1 MSKYL
6 YYPKEEVGMLLLN
19 FIKLV
24 SSFHSKK
31 FPNPDII
38 TKLGILGIRI
48 AQEYSSR
55 FDVIDIEK
63 CIYLSKFQTSDT
75 EKEDRHLLTL
85 LPKKSPLLS
94 QMEYYDNDSYS
105 YSDINYL
112 FKGCLKNGIEITIKA
127 VNENAKKNFT
137 KKVNSL
143 EKELKFFSWF
153 YPKFNKKYKT
163 VEIIENLKKVTE
175 QKLNLNNEIKST
187 ELLKDY
193 LAQYSDY
200 KGFARLKFPSIYA
213 YLTSDIMLVSKYTY
227 GTYFYQMLENRRLSY
242 KDVLE
247 VIRIQLFFILKIG
260 TFHSNLHL
268 GNIILGSD
276 GFIYFQDCN
285 VLSSVNDET
294 KENLFKLLS
303 VISKYDYSEI
313 PNILNNMSDVKIEA
327 EKMNLVSVEINN
339 IFKNSKGS
347 FLQKDSIVK
356 NIMYSFKSGIKNGMV
371 FSNDIY
377 PVIKSLIY
385 LENMALKVK
394 PKTYFAEDISK
405 ILTEISLYQ

>member
-1 MSKYL
+1 
-6 YYPKEEVGMLLLN
+6 MLLFN
-19 FIKLV
+19 FIRLV
-24 SSFHSKK
+24 SSFHSRKL
-31 FPNPDII
+31 PNPDII

-48 AQEYSSR
+48 SQEYSSR
-55 FDVIDIEK
+55 FDVIDIDK

-85 LPKKSPLLS
+85 LPKRSPLMT

-112 FKGCLKNGIEITIKA
+112 FKGCLKNGTEITIKA
-127 VNENAKKNFT
+127 VNENARKNFT
-137 KKVNSL
+137 KKVDSL

-187 ELLKDY
+187 NLLKSY
-193 LAQYSDY
+193 LARYNDY

-247 VIRIQLFFILKIG
+247 VMRIQLFFILKIG
-260 TFHSNLHL
+260 TFHNNLHM

-276 GFIYFQDCN
+276 GYIYFQDCN
-285 VLSSVNDET
+285 VLSSVKDET
-294 KENLFKLLS
+294 RTNLFKLLS
-303 VISKYDYSEI
+303 AISKYNYSEI
-313 PNILNNMSDVKIEA
+313 PNILNNMAEIKINP
-327 EKMNLVSVEINN
+327 EKMNILTVEINN

-347 FLQKDSIVK
+347 YLQKDSMSK
-356 NIMYSFKSGIKNGMV
+356 NIMRSFKTGMKYGMV
-371 FSNDIY
+371 FNNEIY
-377 PVIKSLIY
+377 PVVKSFIY

>member
-1 MSKYL
+1 
-6 YYPKEEVGMLLLN
+6 MLLLN

-163 VEIIENLKKVTE
+163 VENIENLKKVTE

-339 IFKNSKGS
+339 ICKNSKGS
-347 FLQKDSIVK
+347 LLQKDSIVK

>member
-1 MSKYL
+1 
-6 YYPKEEVGMLLLN
+6 MLLLN

-313 PNILNNMSDVKIEA
+313 PNILNNMSDVKIET

-371 FSNDIY
+371 FSNEIY

>member
-1 MSKYL
+1 
-6 YYPKEEVGMLLLN
+6 MLLLN
-19 FIKLV
+19 FIKLI

-31 FPNPDII
+31 LPNPNII

-127 VNENAKKNFT
+127 VNENAKKSFT
-137 KKVNSL
+137 KKVDSL
-143 EKELKFFSWF
+143 EKELKFLSWL
-153 YPKFNKKYKT
+153 YPRFNKKYKT
-163 VEIIENLKKVTE
+163 VEIIENLKNVTE

-193 LAQYSDY
+193 LSQYSTY
-200 KGFARLKFPSIYA
+200 KGFARLRFPSIYA
-213 YLTSDIMLVSKYTY
+213 YLTSDIMLVSQYTY

-247 VIRIQLFFILKIG
+247 VMRIQLFFILKIG
-260 TFHSNLHL
+260 TFHNNLHM

-285 VLSSVNDET
+285 VLSSVSDET
-294 KENLFKLLS
+294 RINLFKVLS
-303 VISKYDYSEI
+303 AVSKYDYSEI
-313 PNILNNMSDVKIEA
+313 SKILNNMSEVKIQP
-327 EKMNLVSVEINN
+327 EKMNVLSVEINN
-339 IFKNSKGS
+339 IFKNSKES
-347 FLQKDSIVK
+347 YLQKDSMSK
-356 NIMYSFKSGIKNGMV
+356 NIMHSFKAGIKYGMT
-371 FSNDIY
+371 FSNEIY
-377 PVIKSLIY
+377 PVIKSFIY

>member
-1 MSKYL
+1 
-6 YYPKEEVGMLLLN
+6 MLLLN
-19 FIKLV
+19 FIKLI

-31 FPNPDII
+31 LPNPNII

-137 KKVNSL
+137 KKVASL

-153 YPKFNKKYKT
+153 YPRFNKKYKT
-163 VEIIENLKKVTE
+163 VEIIENLKKITE
-175 QKLNLNNEIKST
+175 QKLNLNNEIRST

-193 LAQYSDY
+193 LNQYNSY

-247 VIRIQLFFILKIG
+247 VMRIQLFFILKIG
-260 TFHSNLHL
+260 TFHNNLHM

-285 VLSSVNDET
+285 VLSSINDDT
-294 KENLFKLLS
+294 RINLFKILS
-303 VISKYDYSEI
+303 SISKYDYSEI
-313 PNILNNMSDVKIEA
+313 PNILNNMSKVKIQP
-327 EKMNLVSVEINN
+327 EKMNILSIEINN
-339 IFKNSKGS
+339 IFKNSKGNY
-347 FLQKDSIVK
+347 LQKDSMSK
-356 NIMYSFKSGIKNGMV
+356 NIMRSFKAGIKYGMT
-371 FSNDIY
+371 FSNEIY
-377 PVIKSLIY
+377 PVIKSFIY

-394 PKTYFAEDISK
+394 PKTYFAEDISR

>member
-1 MSKYL
+1 M
-6 YYPKEEVGMLLLN
+6 
-19 FIKLV
+19 
-24 SSFHSKK
+24 
-31 FPNPDII
+31 
-38 TKLGILGIRI
+38 
-48 AQEYSSR
+48 
-55 FDVIDIEK
+55 
-63 CIYLSKFQTSDT
+63 
-75 EKEDRHLLTL
+75 
-85 LPKKSPLLS
+85 
-94 QMEYYDNDSYS
+94 
-105 YSDINYL
+105 
-112 FKGCLKNGIEITIKA
+112 
-127 VNENAKKNFT
+127 
-137 KKVNSL
+137 
-143 EKELKFFSWF
+143 
-153 YPKFNKKYKT
+153 
-163 VEIIENLKKVTE
+163 
-175 QKLNLNNEIKST
+175 
-187 ELLKDY
+187 
-193 LAQYSDY
+193 
-200 KGFARLKFPSIYA
+200 KFPSIYA

>member
-371 FSNDIY
+371 FSNEIY

>member
-1 MSKYL
+1 
-6 YYPKEEVGMLLLN
+6 MLLLN
-19 FIKLV
+19 FIRLV

-127 VNENAKKNFT
+127 VNENAKKSFT

-193 LAQYSDY
+193 LIQYSDY
-200 KGFARLKFPSIYA
+200 EGFARLKFPSIYA

-260 TFHSNLHL
+260 TFHNNLHL

-285 VLSSVNDET
+285 VLSSVSDDT
-294 KENLFKLLS
+294 KSNLFKLLS
-303 VISKYDYSEI
+303 AVSKYDYSKI
-313 PNILNNMSDVKIEA
+313 STILNNMSDIKLEA
-327 EKMNLVSVEINN
+327 EKMNSVSVEVNN

-347 FLQKDSIVK
+347 YLQKDSITK
-356 NIMYSFKSGIKNGMV
+356 NIMRSFKSGMNNGMV
-371 FSNDIY
+371 FNNEIY

-405 ILTEISLYQ
+405 ILTEISLY

>member
-1 MSKYL
+1 
-6 YYPKEEVGMLLLN
+6 MLLLN
-19 FIKLV
+19 FIRLV
-24 SSFHSKK
+24 SSFHSRKL
-31 FPNPDII
+31 PNPNII

-63 CIYLSKFQTSDT
+63 CIYLSGFQTSDT

-137 KKVNSL
+137 KKVISL
-143 EKELKFFSWF
+143 EKELRFFSWF
-153 YPKFNKKYKT
+153 YPGFNRKYKT
-163 VEIIENLKKVTE
+163 VEIMENLKKVTE

-193 LAQYSDY
+193 LSQYSDY
-200 KGFARLKFPSIYA
+200 KGFARLRFPSIYA

-260 TFHSNLHL
+260 TFHNNLHM

-276 GFIYFQDCN
+276 GYIYFQDCN
-285 VLSSVNDET
+285 VLSSVRDET
-294 KENLFKLLS
+294 RTNLFKLLS
-303 VISKYDYSEI
+303 AISKYNYSEI
-313 PNILNNMSDVKIEA
+313 PNILNNMAEIKINP
-327 EKMNLVSVEINN
+327 EKMNILTVEINN

-347 FLQKDSIVK
+347 YLQKDSISK
-356 NIMYSFKSGIKNGMV
+356 NIMRSFKTGMKYGMV
-371 FSNDIY
+371 FNNEIY
-377 PVIKSLIY
+377 PVVKSFIY

>member
-1 MSKYL
+1 
-6 YYPKEEVGMLLLN
+6 MLLLN
-19 FIKLV
+19 FIRLV

-127 VNENAKKNFT
+127 VNENAKKSFT

-163 VEIIENLKKVTE
+163 VEIIENLKKITE

-193 LAQYSDY
+193 LIQYSDY
-200 KGFARLKFPSIYA
+200 EGFARLKFPSIYA

-260 TFHSNLHL
+260 TFHNNLHL

-285 VLSSVNDET
+285 VLSSVSDDT
-294 KENLFKLLS
+294 KSNLFKLLS
-303 VISKYDYSEI
+303 AVSKYDYSKI
-313 PNILNNMSDVKIEA
+313 STILNNMSDIKLEA
-327 EKMNLVSVEINN
+327 EKMNSVSVEVNN

-347 FLQKDSIVK
+347 YLQKDSITK
-356 NIMYSFKSGIKNGMV
+356 NIMRSFKSGINNGMV
-371 FSNDIY
+371 FNNEIY

-405 ILTEISLYQ
+405 ILTEISLY

>member
-1 MSKYL
+1 
-6 YYPKEEVGMLLLN
+6 MLLLN

-127 VNENAKKNFT
+127 VNENAKKSFT

-193 LAQYSDY
+193 LTQYGNY

-327 EKMNLVSVEINN
+327 EKMNLVSLEINN

>member
-1 MSKYL
+1 
-6 YYPKEEVGMLLLN
+6 MLLLN

-339 IFKNSKGS
+339 IFKNLKGS

>member
-1 MSKYL
+1 M
-6 YYPKEEVGMLLLN
+6 
-19 FIKLV
+19 
-24 SSFHSKK
+24 
-31 FPNPDII
+31 
-38 TKLGILGIRI
+38 
-48 AQEYSSR
+48 
-55 FDVIDIEK
+55 
-63 CIYLSKFQTSDT
+63 
-75 EKEDRHLLTL
+75 TL

-327 EKMNLVSVEINN
+327 EKMNLVSLEINN

>member
-1 MSKYL
+1 
-6 YYPKEEVGMLLLN
+6 
-19 FIKLV
+19 
-24 SSFHSKK
+24 
-31 FPNPDII
+31 
-38 TKLGILGIRI
+38 
-48 AQEYSSR
+48 
-55 FDVIDIEK
+55 
-63 CIYLSKFQTSDT
+63 
-75 EKEDRHLLTL
+75 
-85 LPKKSPLLS
+85 
-94 QMEYYDNDSYS
+94 MEYYDNDSYS

-137 KKVNSL
+137 KKVISL
-143 EKELKFFSWF
+143 EKELRFFSWF
-153 YPKFNKKYKT
+153 YPGFNRKYKT
-163 VEIIENLKKVTE
+163 VEIMENLKKVTE

-193 LAQYSDY
+193 LSQYSDY
-200 KGFARLKFPSIYA
+200 KGFARLRFPSIYA

-260 TFHSNLHL
+260 TFHNNLHM

-276 GFIYFQDCN
+276 GYIYFQDCN
-285 VLSSVNDET
+285 VLSSVKDET
-294 KENLFKLLS
+294 RTNLFKLLS
-303 VISKYDYSEI
+303 AISKYNYSEI
-313 PNILNNMSDVKIEA
+313 PNILNNMAEIKINP
-327 EKMNLVSVEINN
+327 EKMNILTVEINN

-347 FLQKDSIVK
+347 YLQKDSMSK
-356 NIMYSFKSGIKNGMV
+356 NIMRSFKTGMKYGMV
-371 FSNDIY
+371 FNNEIY
-377 PVIKSLIY
+377 PVVKSFIY

-405 ILTEISLYQ
+405 ILTEISLYH

>member
-1 MSKYL
+1 L

>member
-1 MSKYL
+1 
-6 YYPKEEVGMLLLN
+6 MLLLN

-377 PVIKSLIY
+377 PIIKSLIY

>member
-1 MSKYL
+1 
-6 YYPKEEVGMLLLN
+6 MLLLN
-19 FIKLV
+19 FIRLV

-127 VNENAKKNFT
+127 VNENAKKSFT

-193 LAQYSDY
+193 LIQYSDY
-200 KGFARLKFPSIYA
+200 EGFARLKFPSIYA

-260 TFHSNLHL
+260 TFHNNLHL

-285 VLSSVNDET
+285 VLSSVSDDT
-294 KENLFKLLS
+294 KSNLFKLLS
-303 VISKYDYSEI
+303 AVSKYDYSKI
-313 PNILNNMSDVKIEA
+313 STILNNMSDIKLEA
-327 EKMNLVSVEINN
+327 EKMNSVSVEVNN

-347 FLQKDSIVK
+347 YLQKDSITK
-356 NIMYSFKSGIKNGMV
+356 NIMRSFKSGMNNGMV
-371 FSNDIY
+371 FNNEIY

-394 PKTYFAEDISK
+394 PKTYFAED
-405 ILTEISLYQ
+405 LSLIHI

>member
-1 MSKYL
+1 
-6 YYPKEEVGMLLLN
+6 MLLLN
-19 FIKLV
+19 FIRLV

-127 VNENAKKNFT
+127 VNENAKKSFT

-193 LAQYSDY
+193 LVQYSDY
-200 KGFARLKFPSIYA
+200 KGFGRLKFPSIYA
-213 YLTSDIMLVSKYTY
+213 YLTSDTMLVSKYTY

-242 KDVLE
+242 KDILE
-247 VIRIQLFFILKIG
+247 VIKIQLFFILKIG
-260 TFHSNLHL
+260 TFHNNLHL

-276 GFIYFQDCN
+276 GSIYFQDCN
-285 VLSSVNDET
+285 VLSSINDET
-294 KENLFKLLS
+294 KLNLFKLLS
-303 VISKYDYSEI
+303 SVSKYDYSEI
-313 PNILNNMSDVKIEA
+313 PNILNNMSNIKIEA
-327 EKMNLVSVEINN
+327 EKMNLVSVEVNN

-347 FLQKDSIVK
+347 YLQKDSIVK
-356 NIMYSFKSGIKNGMV
+356 NIMYSFKSGINNGMT
-371 FSNDIY
+371 FNNEIY

>member
-1 MSKYL
+1 
-6 YYPKEEVGMLLLN
+6 MLLLN

-193 LAQYSDY
+193 LAQYNDY

>member
-1 MSKYL
+1 
-6 YYPKEEVGMLLLN
+6 MLLLN

-394 PKTYFAEDISK
+394 PKTYFTEDISK

>member
-1 MSKYL
+1 
-6 YYPKEEVGMLLLN
+6 MLLLN

-193 LAQYSDY
+193 LAQYSEY

-327 EKMNLVSVEINN
+327 EKMNLVSLEINN

>member
-1 MSKYL
+1 
-6 YYPKEEVGMLLLN
+6 MLLLN

-193 LAQYSDY
+193 LAQYGDY

>member
-1 MSKYL
+1 
-6 YYPKEEVGMLLLN
+6 MLLLN
-19 FIKLV
+19 FIKLI

-31 FPNPDII
+31 LPNPNII

-137 KKVNSL
+137 KKVASL
-143 EKELKFFSWF
+143 EKELKFLSWF
-153 YPKFNKKYKT
+153 YPRFNKKYKT

-175 QKLNLNNEIKST
+175 QKLNLNNEIRST

-193 LAQYSDY
+193 LNQYSGY

-247 VIRIQLFFILKIG
+247 VIRMQLFFILKIG
-260 TFHSNLHL
+260 TFHSNLHM

-285 VLSSVNDET
+285 VLSSINDDT
-294 KENLFKLLS
+294 RINLFKILS
-303 VISKYDYSEI
+303 AISKYDYSEI
-313 PNILNNMSDVKIEA
+313 PDILNNISKVKIQP
-327 EKMNLVSVEINN
+327 EKMNILSVEINN

-347 FLQKDSIVK
+347 YLQKDSICK
-356 NIMYSFKSGIKNGMV
+356 NIMCSFKAGIKYGMT
-371 FSNDIY
+371 FSDEIY
-377 PVIKSLIY
+377 PVVKSFIY

-394 PKTYFAEDISK
+394 PKTYFAEDISR

>member
-1 MSKYL
+1 
-6 YYPKEEVGMLLLN
+6 MLLLN

-394 PKTYFAEDISK
+394 PKTYFVEDISK

>member
-1 MSKYL
+1 
-6 YYPKEEVGMLLLN
+6 MLLLN

-112 FKGCLKNGIEITIKA
+112 FKGCLKIGIEITIKA

>member
-1 MSKYL
+1 
-6 YYPKEEVGMLLLN
+6 MLLLN

-38 TKLGILGIRI
+38 TKLGILGIRS

>member
-1 MSKYL
+1 
-6 YYPKEEVGMLLLN
+6 MLLLN

-285 VLSSVNDET
+285 VLSSVNDEI

-371 FSNDIY
+371 FSNEIY

>member
-1 MSKYL
+1 
-6 YYPKEEVGMLLLN
+6 MLLLN

-327 EKMNLVSVEINN
+327 EKMNLVSLEINN

-347 FLQKDSIVK
+347 FLQKDRIVK

>member
-1 MSKYL
+1 M
-6 YYPKEEVGMLLLN
+6 YYAKFDFGLLLLN

>member
-1 MSKYL
+1 L

-371 FSNDIY
+371 FSNEIY

>member
-1 MSKYL
+1 
-6 YYPKEEVGMLLLN
+6 MLLLN
-19 FIKLV
+19 FIRLV

-127 VNENAKKNFT
+127 VNENAKKSFT

-193 LAQYSDY
+193 LIQYSDY
-200 KGFARLKFPSIYA
+200 EGFARLKFPSIYA

-260 TFHSNLHL
+260 TFHNNLHL

-285 VLSSVNDET
+285 VLSSVSDDT
-294 KENLFKLLS
+294 KLNLFKLLS
-303 VISKYDYSEI
+303 AVSKYDYSKI
-313 PNILNNMSDVKIEA
+313 STILNNMSDIKLEA
-327 EKMNLVSVEINN
+327 EKMNSVSVEVNN

-347 FLQKDSIVK
+347 YLQKDSITK
-356 NIMYSFKSGIKNGMV
+356 NIMRSFKSGMNNGMV
-371 FSNDIY
+371 FNNEIY

-405 ILTEISLYQ
+405 ILTEISLY

>member
-1 MSKYL
+1 
-6 YYPKEEVGMLLLN
+6 MLLLN

-242 KDVLE
+242 KYVLE

-371 FSNDIY
+371 FSNEIY

>member
-1 MSKYL
+1 
-6 YYPKEEVGMLLLN
+6 MLLLN

-371 FSNDIY
+371 FSNEIY

>member
-153 YPKFNKKYKT
+153 YPKFNKKYK
-163 VEIIENLKKVTE
+163 
-175 QKLNLNNEIKST
+175 
-187 ELLKDY
+187 
-193 LAQYSDY
+193 
-200 KGFARLKFPSIYA
+200 AR
-213 YLTSDIMLVSKYTY
+213 
-227 GTYFYQMLENRRLSY
+227 R
-242 KDVLE
+242 
-247 VIRIQLFFILKIG
+247 
-260 TFHSNLHL
+260 
-268 GNIILGSD
+268 
-276 GFIYFQDCN
+276 
-285 VLSSVNDET
+285 
-294 KENLFKLLS
+294 
-303 VISKYDYSEI
+303 
-313 PNILNNMSDVKIEA
+313 
-327 EKMNLVSVEINN
+327 
-339 IFKNSKGS
+339 NSKNNR
-347 FLQKDSIVK
+347 K
-356 NIMYSFKSGIKNGMV
+356 FK
-371 FSNDIY
+371 
-377 PVIKSLIY
+377 KSY
-385 LENMALKVK
+385 R
-394 PKTYFAEDISK
+394 
-405 ILTEISLYQ
+405 TEA

>member
-347 FLQKDSIVK
+347 FLQKDSICK
-356 NIMYSFKSGIKNGMV
+356 NIMCSFKAGIKYGMT
-371 FSNDIY
+371 FSDEIY
-377 PVIKSLIY
+377 PVVKSFIY

-394 PKTYFAEDISK
+394 PKTYFAEDISR